1 MNISYLAGYLH
12 SVIIGMILLVPYI
25 LNVFKVSLMKYLS
38 LPVQSDI
45 NRWLTMFNYNI
56 SGYIIYIL
64 FIISEVLLSI
74 YTYYDWNIKK

>member
-1 MNISYLAGYLH
+1 
-12 SVIIGMILLVPYI
+12 
-25 LNVFKVSLMKYLS
+25 MKYLS

-64 FIISEVLLSI
+64 FIISAVVLSI